1 MELLGYQ
8 RPVYER
14 FSRLVDKEGRCAI
27 VLPTGLGKFFLAA
40 QWAVDNPGTSF
51 LHVVPHRDISDHQM
65 ARFAEVYPGEG
76 LSNMRS
82 ATYAELVAWHKGGC
96 AGGLPCDAIVLD
108 EFHHIGAAVW
118 GPPST
123 PCASGSP
130 TRRSWGCRRLP
141 TGPPTGLSLI
151 HI

>member
-65 ARFAEVYPGEG
+65 ACPTCARRPMRGWWPGTREAARG
-76 LSNMRS
+76 ASP
-82 ATYAELVAWHKGGC
+82 AT
-96 AGGLPCDAIVLD
+96 
-108 EFHHIGAAVW
+108 
-118 GPPST
+118 PSSST
-123 PCASGSP
+123 SS
-130 TRRSWGCRRLP
+130 T
-141 TGPPTGLSLI
+141 T
-151 HI
+151 